1 VPPLKVIFCGT
12 PAFALPTLR
21 ELLNHPDFTIAGLV
35 TQPDRPR
42 GRGQETSSSPV
53 KEAAV
58 AAGIPIYQPQKIRAE
73 ESYEYFRSAA
83 PDVVVII
90 AYGQIIPARL
100 IAIPRLGWINLHGSL
115 LPKYRGA
122 APIHWAIAS
131 GETRTGLTTMQIDA
145 GLDTGPMLLKHE
157 TEIRPDETAPQ
168 LYARLAEAGAPL
180 MIETLR
186 RLAKGAIAPTPQD
199 NSQATLAPPLKKEDG
214 KIDWQLPAQKI
225 YNRIRGFQP
234 WPGAYTQFR
243 GKQCAVWGKPVE
255 PDPSVATGATAGAGL
270 RTAPKAPS
278 NVGLETPGTININRG
293 DMDVASG
300 AQTALRLEF
309 VQLEGRKRTTAREF
323 ANGARLQPSE
333 RFGS

>member
-1 VPPLKVIFCGT
+1 VAPLRISFCGT

-21 ELLNHPDFTIAGLV
+21 ELLAHPEFQIAGVV

-42 GRGQETSSSPV
+42 GRGQEISLSPV
-53 KEAAV
+53 KSAAV
-58 AAGIPIYQPQKIRAE
+58 AAGIPVYQPQKIRTE
-73 ESYEYFRSAA
+73 EAYEYFRSAA

-100 IAIPRLGWINLHGSL
+100 VAVPRLGWINLHGSL

-145 GLDTGPMLLKHE
+145 GLDTGPTLLKHE
-157 TEIRPDETAPQ
+157 TEIASDETAPQ

-180 MIETLR
+180 MVATLR
-186 RLAKGAIAPTPQD
+186 GLERGTITPIPQD

-214 KIDWQLPAQKI
+214 RIDWSLPAQKI

-234 WPGAYTQFR
+234 WPGAFTQFR
-243 GKQCAVWGKPVE
+243 GKQCAIWGKPA
-255 PDPSVATGATAGAGL
+255 PDQSLVAGATVGAGL
-270 RTAPKAPS
+270 RSAPTTPTHA
-278 NVGLETPGTININRG
+278 GRETPGTISISG
-293 DMDVASG
+293 GKVDVACG
-300 AQTALRLEF
+300 EETALRLEF
-309 VQLEGRKRTTAREF
+309 VQLEGRKRIAAPEF
-323 ANGARLQPSE
+323 ANGARLVAGE
-333 RFGS
+333 RFGT